1 MTFAPQVETA
11 ELSDTDLDGISGG
24 HSVSAG
30 VDAGADAGVAVV
42 LDHGSVGVGVYAE
55 AGPLSVSAGLGAST
69 GSSGAA
75 RTMML

>member
-55 AGPLSVSAGLGAST
+55 AGPSASPPAS
-69 GSSGAA
+69 APRRAPRA
-75 RTMML
+75 RHAP

>member
-11 ELSDTDLDGISGG
+11 EISDSDLDGISGG

-30 VDAGADAGVAVV
+30 IDAGVAVV

-69 GSSGAA
+69 GHAGAA
-75 RTMML
+75 RTTML